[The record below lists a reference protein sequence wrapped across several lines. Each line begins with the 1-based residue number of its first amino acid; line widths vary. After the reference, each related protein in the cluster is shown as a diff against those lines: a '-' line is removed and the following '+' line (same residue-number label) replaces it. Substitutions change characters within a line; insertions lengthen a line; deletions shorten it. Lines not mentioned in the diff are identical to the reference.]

1 MKQLDFFDLLDVQ
14 APEFICDTCLFDING
29 CCSFS
34 EPGGRYC
41 TLGDSK
47 IDINTPVDLM
57 PRITAKR
64 IADYIGKKLGIEF
77 REKYRGDGW
86 LWAKMKKN
94 TVTIYLSQ
102 YPEDVNNGEKFISVN
117 IDRRDKLGG
126 FGCGCST
133 VKEVIDLI
141 QKKEADNETN

>member
-1 MKQLDFFDLLDVQ
+1 MQQLDLFHLLDDQ
-14 APEFICDTCLFDING
+14 APEFVCDTCLFDING

-64 IADYIGKKLGIEF
+64 IADYLGKKLGIEF

-86 LWAKMKKN
+86 LTGKTKTN
-94 TVTIYLSQ
+94 TIAIYLDK
-102 YPEDVNNGEKFISVN
+102 YPENVHDGEKYIGLQ
-117 IDRRDKLGG
+117 IDRLDHTGG
-126 FGCGCST
+126 FCCGRST
-133 VKEVIDLI
+133 VKEVLDTI
-141 QKKEADNETN
+141 QSVEEDK

>member
-1 MKQLDFFDLLDVQ
+1 MEQLDLFHLLDDQV
-14 APEFICDTCLFDING
+14 PEFICDTCLFDING

-64 IADYIGKKLGIEF
+64 IADYLGKKLGIEF

-86 LWAKMKKN
+86 LWAKTKKN

-102 YPEDVNNGEKFISVN
+102 YPKDVNNGEKFIGVD
-117 IDRRDKLGG
+117 IARRDKLEGG
-126 FGCGCST
+126 GYGCST
-133 VKEVIDLI
+133 VKEVLDMIRSVE
-141 QKKEADNETN
+141 EADNEQ